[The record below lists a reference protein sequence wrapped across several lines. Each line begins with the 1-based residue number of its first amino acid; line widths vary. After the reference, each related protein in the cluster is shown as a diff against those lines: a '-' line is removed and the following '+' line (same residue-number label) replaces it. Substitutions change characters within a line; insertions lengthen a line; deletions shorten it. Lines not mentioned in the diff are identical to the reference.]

1 MPPRGKRA
9 GSASRDDSR
18 RDRASRSGRQGVA
31 SSDDSDDEPDPP
43 AEEAQPGNLQPLDK
57 EDLTRLVERFA
68 SLGFPLPK
76 KIRNLSNE
84 DARCAYNQH
93 MATWGLAQRE
103 TPHAR
108 GPLQPRVFVH
118 RPPME
123 NCEYH
128 RRQAARAAPA
138 ASRSAL
144 APRRVLCPRRA
155 PASTARSTQQHLLPA
170 VARVGGG
177 VFLGFWGVVMI
188 FWGCG
193 VVLVGVG
200 GIGLKKIGNFR

>member
-9 GSASRDDSR
+9 ASASRDDSR

-31 SSDDSDDEPDPP
+31 SPEDSDDEPDPP

-93 MATWGLAQRE
+93 MATWGLVQRE

-123 NCEYH
+123 SCEYR

-155 PASTARSTQQHLLPA
+155 PCQHGTQQHLLPGRRPSLERRPPA
-170 VARVGGG
+170 SVTCVGS
-177 VFLGFWGVVMI
+177 W
-188 FWGCG
+188 
-193 VVLVGVG
+193 
-200 GIGLKKIGNFR
+200 

>member
-18 RDRASRSGRQGVA
+18 RDRASRSRGRQGVA
-31 SSDDSDDEPDPP
+31 SSEDSDDEPDPP

-93 MATWGLAQRE
+93 MATWGLVQRE
-103 TPHAR
+103 
-108 GPLQPRVFVH
+108 
-118 RPPME
+118 
-123 NCEYH
+123 
-128 RRQAARAAPA
+128 
-138 ASRSAL
+138 
-144 APRRVLCPRRA
+144 
-155 PASTARSTQQHLLPA
+155 
-170 VARVGGG
+170 
-177 VFLGFWGVVMI
+177 
-188 FWGCG
+188 
-193 VVLVGVG
+193 
-200 GIGLKKIGNFR
+200 

>member
-1 MPPRGKRA
+1 MPQGAMPPRGKRA

-155 PASTARSTQQHLLPA
+155 PARARHVHAAAPLAGRRSSDGRLL
-170 VARVGGG
+170 
-177 VFLGFWGVVMI
+177 L
-188 FWGCG
+188 
-193 VVLVGVG
+193 
-200 GIGLKKIGNFR
+200 

>member
-57 EDLTRLVERFA
+57 EELTRLVERFA

-84 DARCAYNQH
+84 DARCPTTS
-93 MATWGLAQRE
+93 TW
-103 TPHAR
+103 
-108 GPLQPRVFVH
+108 
-118 RPPME
+118 RPGV
-123 NCEYH
+123 
-128 RRQAARAAPA
+128 
-138 ASRSAL
+138 SRSAGRHMHEDRSSRASSCTARRWRTASTTDAKL
-144 APRRVLCPRRA
+144 RELLQLPRGARWLRGGCSVPGGRLPARHDVLHANQA
-155 PASTARSTQQHLLPA
+155 PAPL
-170 VARVGGG
+170 
-177 VFLGFWGVVMI
+177 
-188 FWGCG
+188 
-193 VVLVGVG
+193 
-200 GIGLKKIGNFR
+200 